1 MDSKEAHVF
10 QFNADDVEKQRIKAH
25 LPFRKIHHKAG
36 VIGAGHVHLDHHY
49 FDEIGQALEGVQE
62 WILTGPST
70 AKDEMRG
77 YLHNSRPALEEK
89 LLAVETSAHP
99 TDGQLL
105 DHAHRFFKTADR
117 MRPNSPSQAKG

>member
-1 MDSKEAHVF
+1 
-10 QFNADDVEKQRIKAH
+10 
-25 LPFRKIHHKAG
+25 
-36 VIGAGHVHLDHHY
+36 
-49 FDEIGQALEGVQE
+49 
-62 WILTGPST
+62 
-70 AKDEMRG
+70 MRG